1 MTGRPSAEPPAGPPL
16 SRHMAFSPNNFDA
29 LRLGFAVLVIFSHSF
44 ALLHGGDHTDPLM
57 RVSGQLPLGAVAL
70 DAFFVISGYLVTQ
83 SLLHSSGP
91 FDYLARRARRIYPGF
106 IVACLFCGLV
116 VAPLAVRDPATA
128 FEPLALVKLVAGS
141 LALRGMFVEN
151 AFLDNPFPHAIN
163 GSLWSIAYE
172 AWCYVGLLV
181 LGLTRLLKPRATAL
195 LFGLSIAAS
204 VVFDVLRPE
213 PHVGIFGHILG
224 WPSTWARLLPFYLA
238 GTVYS
243 FYRDSVPLS
252 NIGAVLASLGLVVG
266 ALVPHG
272 LTPTLPILGSYL
284 LFWFAFHPAIKLS
297 KAAKYGDFSYG
308 VYLYAF
314 PIQQL
319 LVSAIPGLTPLTLFA
334 LATPL
339 SVLFG
344 ALSWHLV
351 EKRMAVSRA
360 RRAERQAAAAT
371 P

>member
-1 MTGRPSAEPPAGPPL
+1 
-16 SRHMAFSPNNFDA
+16 MAFSPNNFDA

-44 ALLHGGDHTDPLM
+44 ALLHGGDDTDPLM

-70 DAFFVISGYLVTQ
+70 DAFFVISGYLVTN

-91 FDYLARRARRIYPGF
+91 LDYLVRRARRIYPGF
-106 IVACLFCGLV
+106 ILACLVCGLV

-128 FEPLALVKLVAGS
+128 FEPRALVRLVAGAI
-141 LALRGMFVEN
+141 ALRGLFVDS
-151 AFLDNPFPHAIN
+151 AFLANPFPHAIN

-172 AWCYVGLLV
+172 AYCYLGLLV
-181 LGLTRLLKPRATAL
+181 LGMTRLLRARSTAL
-195 LFGLSIAAS
+195 LFALSVAVS
-204 VVFDVLRPE
+204 VVFDVLKPE
-213 PHVGIFGHILG
+213 VHVGVLGHVIG
-224 WPSTWARLLPFYLA
+224 WPATWARLLPFYLA
-238 GTVYS
+238 GSVYY

-252 NIGAVLASLGLVVG
+252 NVGAVLAALGLVVG

-272 LTPTLPILGSYL
+272 LTPALPILGSYL
-284 LFWFAFHPAIKLS
+284 LFWFAFNPAIKLS